1 MKKIVTAVLASAFA
15 LALAVPVATACPG
28 HDGSKV
34 VNKEKKEDGK
44 VVKEDK
50 AQDKDKAKTKE
61 TTKKKPVKVSSK

>member
-1 MKKIVTAVLASAFA
+1 MKKLITAIFASAFA

-34 VNKEKKEDGK
+34 VNKEEKQEDGK

-50 AQDKDKAKTKE
+50 APKKENTKTE
-61 TTKKKPVKVSSK
+61 KKPVKVSKK

>member
-1 MKKIVTAVLASAFA
+1 MKKLVTAIFASAFA

-34 VNKEKKEDGK
+34 VNKEDKQKDGK

-50 AQDKDKAKTKE
+50 AAPKKENTKTE
-61 TTKKKPVKVSSK
+61 KKPVKVSKK

>member
-1 MKKIVTAVLASAFA
+1 MKKLVTAIFASAFA

-50 AQDKDKAKTKE
+50 DAPKKENTKTE
-61 TTKKKPVKVSSK
+61 KKPVKVTKK